1 MRGGD
6 WTWYWVQSMF
16 RFWLK
21 QGGMVRGASTW
32 SCEKTRHTGMR
43 ARSGRTQQRAPS
55 TYLVPVEHQTLG
67 GVIPVLVVL
76 KKLAAWCRRDT
87 RAHKWV
93 WRGTQ
98 THNHLWVRGHLG
110 TAQRA
115 AWSLRI
121 AGPCPPSLR
130 TSRCGRTNTQTA
142 SWVQMSWPAS
152 AVSLGF
158 TAAGHLKQFLSRSSL
173 LQINGL
179 NYSLSDGLYLPSI
192 ILVQLVS
199 LFFRRFSLINI
210 NRRIIQAEN
219 WAKILWSPCTRAALK
234 MRRKCR
240 SGGNLKYFCRSA
252 DKNILRRC
260 RYPE

>member
-55 TYLVPVEHQTLG
+55 MYLVPVEHQTLG

-130 TSRCGRTNTQTA
+130 TSRCGRTN
-142 SWVQMSWPAS
+142 SLMSPDVLTCFS
-152 AVSLGF
+152 CLTGIHSC
-158 TAAGHLKQFLSRSSL
+158 RSSETVP
-173 LQINGL
+173 LQIIPSSNKRSKL
-179 NYSLSDGLYLPSI
+179 LSFRWFVFALYHSC
-192 ILVQLVS
+192 S
-199 LFFRRFSLINI
+199 ACFTFF
-210 NRRIIQAEN
+210 
-219 WAKILWSPCTRAALK
+219 
-234 MRRKCR
+234 
-240 SGGNLKYFCRSA
+240 
-252 DKNILRRC
+252 
-260 RYPE
+260 